1 MRASRSVR
9 WWLPALALGL
19 AATTWGQLV
28 PSPITGEMPANGF
41 SAAGKLS
48 NLALISFSSSSVYD
62 DNFSNGASHHQGG
75 GQQYLAATF
84 GWQQTRRRLQWNL
97 SYRPGVVLESH
108 SQLGNQ
114 FNQVFGTTLEIRS
127 EEHT

>member
-19 AATTWGQLV
+19 AATTWGQLA

-48 NLALISFSSSSVYD
+48 NLAVVSFSSSSVYD
-62 DNFSNGASHHQGG
+62 DNFSNGASQHQGG
-75 GQQYLAATF
+75 GQQYLADFRMAADPAAAAMELKLPA
-84 GWQQTRRRLQWNL
+84 GR
-97 SYRPGVVLESH
+97 GA
-108 SQLGNQ
+108 G
-114 FNQVFGTTLEIRS
+114 
-127 EEHT
+127 